1 MDSKLTLKMD
11 LEIIEKAKRFAK
23 QRNTTLSILIENYFQ
38 NLTARE
44 DSSDQIS
51 PLVKSLSGII
61 EIPEGDVNKEYT
73 DYLMKKYS

>member
-1 MDSKLTLKMD
+1 MDTKLTLKLD
-11 LEIIEKAKRFAK
+11 REIIEKAKRFAK
-23 QRNTTLSILIENYFQ
+23 QKNTSLSMLIENYFQ

-44 DSSDQIS
+44 DSSDQIT

-61 EIPEGDVNKEYT
+61 EIPEGDVQKEYT